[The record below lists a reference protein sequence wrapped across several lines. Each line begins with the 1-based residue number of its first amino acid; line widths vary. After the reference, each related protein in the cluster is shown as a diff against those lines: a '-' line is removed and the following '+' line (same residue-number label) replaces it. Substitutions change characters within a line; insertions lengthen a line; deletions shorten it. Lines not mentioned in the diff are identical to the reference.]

1 MLEILADHHTSKLL
15 NSALITSFSLVCF
28 LYNLHRSAN
37 TRNISATATLRCL
50 EAKRYILSW
59 WPLGYSVTG
68 SLSLS
73 LLQSWTFLWKGP
85 QMGSG
90 IWQCVDSC
98 LLGKQRPVVIGMLW
112 PHSRSGTGVIIHLW
126 MPEPHSARD
135 AIWCKIG
142 LWRSK
147 ASLNLL
153 QTYHALR
160 WEDVRNRACSSL
172 DDVLWKL
179 ACNVII
185 CDNGMI

>member
-1 MLEILADHHTSKLL
+1 MLEILANHHTSKLL

-28 LYNLHRSAN
+28 LYNLNRSAN

-50 EAKRYILSW
+50 EAKSYILSW

-73 LLQSWTFLWKGP
+73 LLQSWTCLWKGP

-112 PHSRSGTGVIIHLW
+112 PHSRSGYWCHHSPLNARAAQCQRCHLMQDW
-126 MPEPHSARD
+126 TLKVKSFPKFAPNVSRPTVGGAGFS
-135 AIWCKIG
+135 I
-142 LWRSK
+142 
-147 ASLNLL
+147 
-153 QTYHALR
+153 
-160 WEDVRNRACSSL
+160 

-179 ACNVII
+179 ACNVVI